1 MKHRRL
7 AVMYRLRHPGT
18 TVRWRLTLLYGG
30 MFLVCGV
37 ALLAITYG
45 LVAHA
50 TGSRPARAL
59 TAKVAAGVNGPLQFR
74 RAGPG
79 IQWVVP
85 GSRVPPSRVRKL
97 LHTNAG
103 QVAVQIAGQTQRGSD
118 LHKLELESA
127 IALAIMTL
135 LSGALGWMVA
145 GRVLRPVRTMIQTTR
160 EISET
165 NLHRRLAVAGPPDE
179 LRTLADTIDGLLSRL
194 EGAFDSQRRFV
205 ANASHELRT
214 PLATSRALLEMVT
227 SDPAA
232 TASDF
237 RQAANHALEESARQ
251 EELIDALLSF
261 AQGQQGLGA
270 REPVRLDEITAAV
283 IDDLAPEACSRGVTV
298 ERELARATAGGDPR
312 LIERLVSNLVANAVR
327 HNVSGGT
334 VQVAVGDRGTGAT
347 LRVGNTGPL
356 VPPDQIGR
364 MLAPFG
370 RLDGERIGH
379 GEGFGLGLSIV
390 TAIAEAHGAT
400 LTLTPRDAGGLDVE
414 VRFPEHPAAA
424 PPPSPAGE
432 EPVTLVP
439 AAPSDR

>member
-1 MKHRRL
+1 MKQRVAAL
-7 AVMYRLRHPGT
+7 AYRLRHPRT
-18 TVRWRLTLLYGG
+18 TVRWRLALLYGG
-30 MFLVCGV
+30 LFLICGT

-50 TGSRPARAL
+50 TRSLPGPPFVR
-59 TAKVAAGVNGPLQFR
+59 KVAVNASVPRPSWLGRTIPASRQTAPPRQVR
-74 RAGPG
+74 R
-79 IQWVVP
+79 
-85 GSRVPPSRVRKL
+85 L
-97 LHTNAG
+97 LHSLAG
-103 QVAVQIAGQTQRGSD
+103 KQVVFAAGQTQRISD
-118 LHKLELESA
+118 LHKLEVESA

-145 GRVLRPVRTMIQTTR
+145 GRVLRPVRSMIQTTR

-179 LRTLADTIDGLLSRL
+179 LRTLADTIDGLLARL

-232 TASDF
+232 TVSDF

-283 IDDLAPEACSRGVTV
+283 IDDLAPEAGSRGVTV
-298 ERELARATAGGDPR
+298 DRELARATAGGDPR
-312 LIERLVSNLVANAVR
+312 LIERLVSNLIANAVR

-334 VQVAVGDRGTGAT
+334 VQVAVGDRGAGAT

-356 VPPDQIGR
+356 VLPDQIGR

-400 LTLTPRDAGGLDVE
+400 LTLTPRAAGGLEVE
-414 VRFPEHPAAA
+414 VRFPEHSAAA
-424 PPPSPAGE
+424 PPPAPAGE

-439 AAPSDR
+439 RS